1 MIELMFEFL
10 GDVVLIRIERNKVLF
25 GSTQFGARLASIDGL
40 KLDYA
45 GVCREFPDLELSE
58 KWREEAIQRFKK
70 KIKEIK
76 TEKEIALY
84 LIDDL
89 KKYGYIP
96 RKMQVSGHRAMRL

>member
-1 MIELMFEFL
+1 MFEFL
-10 GDVVLIRIERNKVLF
+10 GDVVLIRIEGNKVLF
-25 GSTQFGARLASIDGL
+25 GSTQFGARLAPIDGL

-45 GVCREFPDLELSE
+45 GVCREFPDLETCE
-58 KWREEAIQRFKK
+58 KWREEAIQRFKI

-76 TEKEIALY
+76 SEKEIASY

-96 RKMQVSGHRAMRL
+96 RRMQVSGHRAIQL